1 LPRKY
6 NAKQKESLLSPDRA
20 KTLDTHRVMSFLPL
34 MVYQDVADVGCGP
47 GYFSIPLAKFLF
59 DGQVLALDI
68 HKQMLQAVEVAAD
81 KLNLSNITTIQSSE
95 AKLRLNKDSVDGALL
110 SLILSDTGTPEK
122 LLKDTKNVIR
132 NGGWM
137 AIIEW
142 KTYGLQDGPNK
153 TGFTG
158 EDQFKSMALKTGFRF
173 TGRYHVSES
182 HYMLVF
188 ST

>member
-1 LPRKY
+1 MPRKY
-6 NAKQKESLLSPDRA
+6 NVKQKEYLLSPERV

-34 MVYQDVADVGCGP
+34 MVYQEVADIGSGL

-68 HKQMLQAVEVAAD
+68 YKQMLQVVDEAAN
-81 KLNLSNITTIQSSE
+81 KLNLSNITTIQSTE
-95 AKLRLNKDSVDGALL
+95 AKVALNKDSVDGALL
-110 SLILSDTGTPEK
+110 SLLLSDTSKPEK
-122 LLKDTKNVIR
+122 VLKDTKAAVR

-142 KTYGLQDGPNK
+142 KNHGLDGGPK
-153 TGFTG
+153 QTDFTDEG
-158 EDQFKSMALKTGFRF
+158 QFKSMALKTGFKF
-173 TGRYHVSES
+173 TGRYHVSEF

-188 ST
+188 SS

>member
-1 LPRKY
+1 MPRKY
-6 NAKQKESLLSPDRA
+6 NSKQKEYLLSPDRA

-34 MVYQDVADVGCGP
+34 MVYQDVADVGSGP

-68 HKQMLQAVEVAAD
+68 HKQMLEAVQNEAD
-81 KLNLSNITTIQSSE
+81 KLKLSNITTIHSTE
-95 AKLRLNKDSVDGALL
+95 AKLALNKDSVDGALL
-110 SLILSDTGTPEK
+110 SFVLSDTSKPEK
-122 LLKDTKNVIR
+122 VLKDTKNAVK

-142 KTYGLQDGPNK
+142 KDPGLDGGPNK
-153 TGFTG
+153 TNFVT
-158 EDQFKSMALKTGFRF
+158 EDQFKSMALKSGFGF
-173 TGRYHVSES
+173 IGRYHVSES

>member
-1 LPRKY
+1 MPRKY
-6 NAKQKESLLSPDRA
+6 NAKQKEYLLSADRV

-34 MVYQDVADVGCGP
+34 MVYQDVADVGSGP

-59 DGQVLALDI
+59 DGQLLALDI
-68 HKQMLQAVEVAAD
+68 HKQMLQAVDEAAD
-81 KLNLSNITTIQSSE
+81 KLKLSNITTMQSTE
-95 AKLRLNKDSVDGALL
+95 AKLMLTKDSVDGALL
-110 SLILSDTGTPEK
+110 SFILSDTPKPEK
-122 LLKDTKNVIR
+122 VLKDTKSAVR

-142 KTYGLQDGPNK
+142 KNHGLQDGPKK
-153 TGFTG
+153 TDFTG
-158 EDQFKSMALKTGFRF
+158 ESQFKSMALKSGFRF

>member
-1 LPRKY
+1 MPRKY
-6 NAKQKESLLSPDRA
+6 NAKQKEYLLSPDRV
-20 KTLDTHRVMSFLPL
+20 KILDTHRVMSFLPL
-34 MVYQDVADVGCGP
+34 MVYQDVADIGSGP

-68 HKQMLQAVEVAAD
+68 HKQMLQTVDEAAD
-81 KLNLSNITTIQSSE
+81 NLKLSNITTIQSTE
-95 AKLRLNKDSVDGALL
+95 AKLALTKDSVDGALL
-110 SLILSDTGTPEK
+110 SFILSDTSKPEK
-122 LLKDTKNVIR
+122 LLKDTKTAIR
-132 NGGWM
+132 NSGWM

-142 KTYGLQDGPNK
+142 KNHGLLGGPKK
-153 TGFTG
+153 TDFTD
-158 EDQFKSMALKTGFRF
+158 ESQFKSMALKIGYRF